1 MGNFL
6 KQIVSFFLPESY
18 VERLFNP
25 NGQKYFFHVGWNL
38 FGRLIYLPLAF
49 LVNVYLVRYLG
60 PQQWGTLSYVV
71 SFVGIFSFLASL
83 GVDSIL
89 YVDLVKEPQN
99 KDKLLGTAFGLKC
112 LGSVLSFG
120 VIMGASLFM
129 GNSSFVMLIMAIVA
143 ASIFFQP
150 INIVNY
156 FFQAK
161 VQSKPTVI
169 SSLII
174 SFLMAG
180 LKIFFVY
187 FEYSLVYFALIYL
200 FEAVLMAFGYWYI
213 YQHSGEKISKWSFDK
228 VLAFEMFKYSW
239 PLILSSAF
247 AMIYSRI
254 DQVMIKHYMSETA
267 VGFYDTAVRIAEMWY
282 ILPTII
288 VGSVMPAVLNA
299 KTISNEFYSLRLKRL
314 YSFVIYFSLIFI
326 LPISLGSN
334 YIISFLYGPEFFASA
349 VVLRFYV
356 WAGVAVLV
364 GTVLNQYLL
373 GEKETKVSLAINLAG
388 MILNIILNVIL
399 IPKKGLAGAAL
410 STMISYSII
419 PLTVIFFPKI
429 RWQLSLMLK
438 AILIK

>member
-1 MGNFL
+1 MGIFF
-6 KQIVSFFLPESY
+6 KKIVSFFLPESY

-38 FGRLIYLPLAF
+38 FGRVIYLPLAF
-49 LVNVYLVRYLG
+49 LVNVYVVRYLG
-60 PQQWGTLSYVV
+60 PEQWGTLSYVV

-89 YVDLVKEPQN
+89 YVDLVKEPEN
-99 KDKLLGTAFGLKC
+99 KDKLLGTAFVLKSV
-112 LGSVLSFG
+112 GSVLSFV
-120 VIMGASLFM
+120 VIMIASEIM
-129 GNSSFVMLIMAIVA
+129 GNSSFTTMVMAIVA

-169 SSLII
+169 SSLVI

-187 FEYSLVYFALIYL
+187 FGYSLVFFASIYL
-200 FEAVLMAFGYWYI
+200 LEAILMAFGYWYI
-213 YQHSGEKISKWSFDK
+213 YKKSGEKIFNWSFDRK
-228 VLAFEMFKYSW
+228 LAVEMFKYSW

-247 AMIYSRI
+247 AMVYSRI

-299 KTISNEFYSLRLKRL
+299 KTVSEEFYALRLKRL

-326 LPISLGSN
+326 MPISLGSN
-334 YIISFLYGPEFFASA
+334 YIISFLYGSEFFASA

-364 GTVLNQYLL
+364 GMVLNQYLL
-373 GEKETKVSLAINLAG
+373 GEKETKVSLAINLVG
-388 MILNIILNVIL
+388 MVLNVVLNIFL
-399 IPKKGLAGAAL
+399 IPKKGLAGAAMA
-410 STMISYSII
+410 TMISYSIV

>member
-1 MGNFL
+1 MGIFL
-6 KQIVSFFLPESY
+6 KKIVSFFLPESY

-38 FGRLIYLPLAF
+38 FGRVIYLPLAF
-49 LVNVYLVRYLG
+49 LVNVYVVRYLG
-60 PQQWGTLSYVV
+60 PEQWGTLSYVV

-89 YVDLVKEPQN
+89 YVDLVKEPEN
-99 KDKLLGTAFGLKC
+99 KDKLLGTAFVLKSV
-112 LGSVLSFG
+112 GSVLSFV
-120 VIMGASLFM
+120 VIMIASEIM
-129 GNSSFVMLIMAIVA
+129 GNSSFTTMVMAIVA

-169 SSLII
+169 SSLVI

-187 FEYSLVYFALIYL
+187 FGYSLVFFASIYL
-200 FEAVLMAFGYWYI
+200 LEAILMAFGYWYI
-213 YQHSGEKISKWSFDK
+213 YKKSGEKIFNWSFDRK
-228 VLAFEMFKYSW
+228 LAVEMFKYSW

-247 AMIYSRI
+247 AMVYSRI

-299 KTISNEFYSLRLKRL
+299 KTVSEEFYALRLKRL

-326 LPISLGSN
+326 MPISLGSN
-334 YIISFLYGPEFFASA
+334 YIISFLYGSEFFASA

-373 GEKETKVSLAINLAG
+373 GEKETKVSLAINLVG
-388 MILNIILNVIL
+388 MVLNVVLNIFL
-399 IPKKGLAGAAL
+399 IPKKGLAGAAMA
-410 STMISYSII
+410 TMISYSIV

-438 AILIK
+438 AIFIK

>member
-6 KQIVSFFLPESY
+6 KKIISFFLPESY
-18 VERLFNP
+18 AERLFNP

-38 FGRLIYLPLAF
+38 LGRLIYLPLAF
-49 LVNVYLVRYLG
+49 LVNVYVVRYLG

-71 SFVGIFSFLASL
+71 SFVGIFSFFASL

-89 YVDLVKEPQN
+89 YVDLVKEPEK
-99 KDKLLGTAFGLKC
+99 KDKLLGTAFGLKSF
-112 LGSVLSFG
+112 GSVLAFV
-120 VIMGASLFM
+120 VIMSASLLM
-129 GNSSFVMLIMAIVA
+129 GNSSSSTVLMAIVA

-180 LKIFFVY
+180 LKVFFVFAKY
-187 FEYSLVYFALIYL
+187 PLVFFALIYL
-200 FEAVLMAFGYWYI
+200 FEAILMAIGYWYI
-213 YQHSGEKISKWSFDK
+213 YKRSGEKISNWFFDK

-247 AMIYSRI
+247 AMVYSRI
-254 DQVMIKHYMSETA
+254 DQVIIKHYMNETA

-282 ILPTII
+282 ILPSII

-299 KTISNEFYSLRLKRL
+299 KTISPEFYALRLKRL

-388 MILNIILNVIL
+388 MVLNIVLNIVL

-410 STMISYSII
+410 ATMISYSIV
-419 PLTVIFFPKI
+419 PVTVIFFPKI
-429 RWQLSLMLK
+429 RWQLALMFK